1 MRATESSC
9 IAPSWTSGTICVGG
23 FPDQEGAEKGTEGVR
38 RIGREVAR
46 MSVLGHTPD
55 QIMIYFYCFLLL
67 IFSFSYSIWIFLR
80 IFDAIFSLLLT
91 PGVYFLLIFL

>member
-9 IAPSWTSGTICVGG
+9 IAPSWTSGTVCVGG
-23 FPDQEGAEKGTEGVR
+23 SPGKEGAEKGTEGVG

-46 MSVLGHTPD
+46 MSGLGHTPD

-67 IFSFSYSIWIFLR
+67 IFSFSYSIYIFLH
-80 IFDAIFSLLLT
+80 IFDAIFSLL
-91 PGVYFLLIFL
+91 